1 LYRLIKNCEA
11 RTTHSR
17 DRTNSEKPER
27 TELLTTQ
34 PKPLHNPFF
43 NINTVVCFTMV
54 LNDPTQQK
62 KQSLFDVPAQ
72 RATMSANRRSIS
84 ISKPSLSKSMAFS
97 LSGDGDGQYWR
108 KLKNFFDFIFKINY
122 SNNIYVCLELAKP
135 EETISSSKFKVYI
148 GKGNNSLLIRSL
160 MKRRFWW

>member
-1 LYRLIKNCEA
+1 
-11 RTTHSR
+11 
-17 DRTNSEKPER
+17 
-27 TELLTTQ
+27 
-34 PKPLHNPFF
+34 
-43 NINTVVCFTMV
+43 MV